1 MFLLDTNVISELLR
15 PRPAPLVVEWLAQQ
29 PARHQYLSVL
39 TLGELSRGVALLPDG
54 RRRSAL
60 LEWVS
65 EAIPRAYAGR
75 LLPVDAEVSARWGV
89 LDAEARRSGRPL
101 GTVDGLLV
109 ATASVHGLALV
120 TRNVSD
126 VSDRGVPVLNPGA

>member
-1 MFLLDTNVISELLR
+1 M
-15 PRPAPLVVEWLAQQ
+15 
-29 PARHQYLSVL
+29 
-39 TLGELSRGVALLPDG
+39 PDG

-65 EAIPRAYAGR
+65 EAIPREYAGR

-89 LDAEARRSGRPL
+89 LDAEARRSGRPI

-109 ATASVHGLALV
+109 ATASVHGLTLV

-126 VSDRGVPVLNPGA
+126 VADRSVPVLNPWA

>member
-1 MFLLDTNVISELLR
+1 M
-15 PRPAPLVVEWLAQQ
+15 
-29 PARHQYLSVL
+29 
-39 TLGELSRGVALLPDG
+39 PDG

-65 EAIPRAYAGR
+65 EAIPREYAGR

-89 LDAEARRSGRPL
+89 LDAEARKSGRPL

-109 ATASVHGLALV
+109 ATASVHALTLV

-126 VSDRGVPVLNPGA
+126 VSDRGVTVLNPWA

>member
-15 PRPAPLVVEWLAQQ
+15 PKPAPAVVEWLAGQ

-39 TLGELSRGVALLPDG
+39 TLGELSRGVALMPAG

-65 EAIPRAYAGR
+65 EAIPREYAGR
-75 LLPVDAEVSARWGV
+75 LLPVDAQVSARWGT
-89 LDAEARRSGRPL
+89 LDAESRKRGRPL

-109 ATASVHGLALV
+109 ATATVHALTLV

-126 VSDRGVPVLNPGA
+126 VSDRGVDVLNPWA